1 MDAKLILIDVVI
13 PFVGVVLI
21 LFCLL
26 SYLFPFG
33 ERLRGKSQ
41 KVKGPFGIDLEVSPV
56 ALFFLVGGALC
67 LSGAYLHYHDA
78 EKRLSEK
85 DQELVELRKDY
96 ESKLATKQLDLETFL
111 RLPGAETQSLDPNNL
126 VSRYKKNGPESP
138 VEGVVTPGP
147 QPGSVTITLRGVTP
161 ETSLRFVELEEKT
174 APHRK
179 WIYQGAYW
187 PLQPTLDL
195 KAKQP

>member
-1 MDAKLILIDVVI
+1 MVAKLILINTVI

-33 ERLRGKSQ
+33 ERLRGKTQ

-56 ALFFLVGGALC
+56 ALFFIVGGV
-67 LSGAYLHYHDA
+67 LSLSSVYLHYHDA

-85 DQELVELRKDY
+85 EQELVDLRRDY
-96 ESKLATKQLDLETFL
+96 ESKLASKQLDLETFL
-111 RLPGAETQSLDPNNL
+111 RIPGAETHPLDPNNL

-138 VEGVVTPGP
+138 VEGSVTAGP

-187 PLQPTLDL
+187 PLQPMLDM
-195 KAKQP
+195 KVKHP

>member
-1 MDAKLILIDVVI
+1 MNAPIILIYIVI
-13 PFVGVVLI
+13 PLVGVTLI

-41 KVKGPFGIDLEVSPV
+41 KIKGPFGIDLEVSPV
-56 ALFFLVGGALC
+56 ALFFLVGGGLC
-67 LSGAYLHYHDA
+67 LSSAYLHYHDA
-78 EKRLSEK
+78 ESRLIAKE
-85 DQELVELRKDY
+85 QELVELRKDY
-96 ESKLATKQLDLETFL
+96 ESKLASKQLDLETFL
-111 RLPGAETQSLDPNNL
+111 RLPGAETHSLDPNNL

-138 VEGVVTPGP
+138 VEGSVMPGP

-195 KAKQP
+195 KVKHP

>member
-1 MDAKLILIDVVI
+1 MDAKIILIYVVI
-13 PFVGVVLI
+13 PLVGVVLI

-33 ERLRGKSQ
+33 ERLRGKTQ
-41 KVKGPFGIDLEVSPV
+41 KVNGPFGIDLEVSPV
-56 ALFFLVGGALC
+56 ALFFIVGGALC

-78 EKRLSEK
+78 EKRLIEK
-85 DQELVELRKDY
+85 EQEFVELRKDY
-96 ESKLATKQLDLETFL
+96 EGKLASKQLDLETFL
-111 RLPGAETQSLDPNNL
+111 KLQGAETHPPDLKNV

-138 VEGVVTPGP
+138 VEGSVTPGP

-195 KAKQP
+195 KPQP

>member
-1 MDAKLILIDVVI
+1 METKFVLINTVI

-33 ERLRGKSQ
+33 ERLRGKTQ
-41 KVKGPFGIDLEVSPV
+41 RVKGPFGIDLEVSPV
-56 ALFFLVGGALC
+56 ALFFIVGGV
-67 LSGAYLHYHDA
+67 LSLSSAYLHYHDA
-78 EKRLSEK
+78 EKLLIEK
-85 DQELVELRKDY
+85 EQELLELREDY
-96 ESKLATKQLDLETFL
+96 ESKLASKQLDLETFL

-138 VEGVVTPGP
+138 VEGTVTPGP

-174 APHRK
+174 PPHRK
-179 WIYQGAYW
+179 WTYQGAYW

-195 KAKQP
+195 KATHP